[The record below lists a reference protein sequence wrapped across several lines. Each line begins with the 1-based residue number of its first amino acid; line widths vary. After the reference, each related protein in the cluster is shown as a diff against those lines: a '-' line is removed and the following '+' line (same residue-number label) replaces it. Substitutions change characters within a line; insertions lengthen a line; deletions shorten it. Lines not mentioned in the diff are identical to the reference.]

1 MKSMKRIK
9 TRWKSWIPALLVLIP
24 LLFLLTPLMDSEFHR
39 GIPLPPK
46 ESVPDATEISFSEG
60 STDLVSTL
68 FRGFFIIAL
77 IITGLGLLLSR
88 ETRRLVLASSMTAL
102 VLFGGIILIYYLKTG
117 SAPPRGH
124 MDDSEAYETGE
135 DGLLGPEVEEFAQLP
150 GTPEVSNLLSFG
162 IGILLLSLLGIGGY
176 LLYHRL
182 IRNRRPRPLEDVRKA
197 AEKALKQTGAG
208 EGLRNTVIRCYAEM
222 ISVLHEKRGIDRRAS
237 MTPREFETRLLSAG
251 FPGEAVDQLTW
262 LFERVRYGSKE
273 LTEEEESEALHS
285 LESIVDICGE
295 H

>member
-9 TRWKSWIPALLVLIP
+9 TRWKSWVPALLVLIP

-39 GIPLPPK
+39 GIPLRP
-46 ESVPDATEISFSEG
+46 EGSLPDTTEISFSEG

-88 ETRRLVLASSMTAL
+88 ETRRLILASSMTAL
-102 VLFGGIILIYYLKTG
+102 VLFGGIILIYYLRTG
-117 SAPPRGH
+117 SAPPGGI
-124 MDDSEAYETGE
+124 DDSGVYEMGG
-135 DGLLGPEVEEFAQLP
+135 DGLVGPEVEEYARIP
-150 GTPEVSNLLSFG
+150 GEPEVSNFLSFG

-176 LLYHRL
+176 LLYRRL
-182 IRNRRPRPLEDVRKA
+182 IRNRQPQPLEGVREA
-197 AEKALKQTGAG
+197 AEKALKQAGAG

-222 ISVLHEKRGIDRRAS
+222 VSVLHEKRGIDRRAS
-237 MTPREFETRLLSAG
+237 MTPREFEARLISAG